1 MTDIKKARHFFIILS
16 ALILALM
23 LILSRY
29 SGINCDEDVHYYH
42 SLKVIDFFTSHGN
55 DKAAINTPVTHL
67 QYYGQCYD
75 NFTSILIRAF
85 GIEDIY
91 SFRHFMSTIAGWL
104 TILVSALFAVW
115 LSGYEAGI
123 FVLLL
128 FAISP
133 TFLGH
138 AQNNLKDIPFALGY
152 FSGMFFSCRLIAG
165 NIDKKSVA
173 DIIFLILSIALT
185 IGTRAG
191 GLIIVC
197 FIFLL
202 WAAVNTVEFVKGGA
216 GILPEAIK
224 NLALIIFISLAGYFA
239 ALLLWPYGLTDPLR
253 HPFES
258 YRVMLS
264 YPDTFKQI
272 FEGREEWSDFMPW
285 YYLPKYMAIT
295 IPIIVSLGFLMSVI
309 AVKHMKERV
318 RIIPFF
324 FIIAGVV
331 LPVVFVIIE
340 RPNLYSA
347 WRHFLFLYPGIVIL
361 AALAYSSIY
370 RNIRGTFNKIKFI
383 IPFIALSLS
392 PLFFIIR
399 YPAYSYLYYNQLVG
413 GLNGAHGNY
422 ETDYYYIS
430 QREASEW
437 LIKYLEKNNIKDSI
451 TVGSNFSTEW
461 FFRKNPQIR
470 NIYIRNEERSMKDW
484 DYAITT
490 SRYISP
496 YKLKNGLWPSG
507 DALKVIYVNN
517 VPVSA
522 ITVRKSK
529 SDYHGYLALAENRNE
544 SAVRFFDEAV
554 KQDST
559 DEMIFYNFAVALNR
573 TGEREKAD
581 SVLNVCLKLNPGFEP
596 ALMYL
601 GNLAAKDG
609 LKDKAREYYMRLIS
623 VNRKYFEAYEALG
636 KIDK

>member
-1 MTDIKKARHFFIILS
+1 MMEVKKARHLFIILS
-16 ALILALM
+16 ALILVLM
-23 LILSRY
+23 LIMSRY

-55 DKAAINTPVTHL
+55 DKAALNTPVTHL

-75 NFTSILIRAF
+75 NFTSILIRVF

-91 SFRHFMSTIAGWL
+91 SFRHFMSTLAGWL

-128 FAISP
+128 FAVSP

-138 AQNNLKDIPFALGY
+138 SQNNLKDIPFALGY
-152 FSGMFFSCRLIAG
+152 ISGMFFSCRLIAG
-165 NIDKKSVA
+165 NREKTSVA

-191 GLIIVC
+191 GLIIIC
-197 FIFLL
+197 FIFML
-202 WAAVNTVEFVKGGA
+202 WAAVNAVEFFRKGTT
-216 GILPEAIK
+216 ILPDALK
-224 NLALIIFISLAGYFA
+224 NLLLILFISLAGYFA

-264 YPDTFKQI
+264 YPDTFRQI

-295 IPIIVSLGFLMSVI
+295 IPLVVSLGFVMSLI
-309 AVKHMKERV
+309 AIKKMKDEGKL
-318 RIIPFF
+318 IPYL
-324 FIIAGVV
+324 FIVSGVL
-331 LPVVFVIIE
+331 LPVIFVIIE

-361 AALAYSSIY
+361 AAITYSFLY
-370 RNIRGTFNKIKFI
+370 RKLKGSFNKIKFGAVLFAI
-383 IPFIALSLS
+383 SLA

-399 YPAYSYLYYNQLVG
+399 YPAYSYIYYNQLVG
-413 GLNGAHGNY
+413 GLNGAYGNY

-437 LIKYLEKNNIKDSI
+437 LIKYLEQNNIKDSI

-461 FFRKNPQIR
+461 FFRKNTRIR

-490 SRYISP
+490 NRYISP
-496 YKLKNGLWPSG
+496 FKLKNGLWPPG
-507 DALKVIYVNN
+507 DALKIIYVNN

-522 ITVRKSK
+522 ITARKTK
-529 SDYHGYLALAENRNE
+529 SDYYGYLALEENRNE
-544 SAVRFFDEAV
+544 SAAHFFDEAV

-573 TGEREKAD
+573 TGEWERAD
-581 SVLNVCLKLNPGFEP
+581 SVLNICLKLNPGFEP

-601 GNLAAKDG
+601 GNIAAKEG
-609 LKDKAREYYMRLIS
+609 DKEKAKGYYRKLIS
-623 VNRKYFEAYEALG
+623 VNRKYYEAYKALD